1 MLNPRNS
8 LRKILGLYEHEIN
21 NWLDAALARVSRVID
36 VGANDGY
43 FTFGCGAAFRRL
55 GKSGEIVAFEP
66 DERHFRTLQQSAA
79 EQPSDGVKVT
89 LVRSLVGAES
99 KPGTTT
105 LDTVRW
111 KSGDPMD
118 RTGTLLKIDVEGAEE
133 DVLAG
138 ASAWLDRSNYFLIE
152 VHKEAFL
159 ERISQKFAKKG
170 LILDRVDQRP
180 LRVIGREV
188 RDTENWW
195 LVSRLGSGP

>member
-1 MLNPRNS
+1 
-8 LRKILGLYEHEIN
+8 
-21 NWLDAALARVSRVID
+21 
-36 VGANDGY
+36 
-43 FTFGCGAAFRRL
+43 
-55 GKSGEIVAFEP
+55 
-66 DERHFRTLQQSAA
+66 
-79 EQPSDGVKVT
+79 
-89 LVRSLVGAES
+89 
-99 KPGTTT
+99 
-105 LDTVRW
+105 
-111 KSGDPMD
+111 MD